1 MLSYMRKNAKSWIVT
16 IPIGIVILVF
26 IFFYGFTGLKKDDQE
41 KAVATIG
48 SRKITLADYQ
58 TAYRNTLEFYRSM
71 YKNQLNEEMI
81 EQMGL
86 RQRVLE
92 NLIDREV
99 LLQEAARLGIS
110 IPPEEVRKA
119 IVNTPSFQ
127 ENGMFSRRQ
136 YERLLNYYGISAG
149 DYERDKQKD
158 LSLEKIRAMI
168 KNAVRVSDKE
178 LRDYYNIQNEQA
190 KIEYIAFNPQASSE
204 DLPVSEQEVAAF
216 YDVNKEKFR
225 IPETAKAKYIIFDP
239 KDFEGKVEIVQ
250 DEIKEYY
257 ESDLDRVTEPK
268 TVKARHILFKLDQNT
283 PAEKV
288 QAVQAKAASVLERL
302 KNGEDFAKLA
312 KEYSE
317 DKTSAEKG
325 GELGYFKKGEM
336 VKPFEEAAWSLKPGE
351 LSSVIRTPYGFHLI
365 RVDDI
370 KEERTKSLDEVRD
383 SIEKELRAEKARTT
397 CQAEAKRAY
406 NRLFKSREID
416 EYAAKNGLKVKATD
430 YFTYGMA
437 PEGMDAKELFSKEA
451 FALAPGEIAPAF
463 AIEQR
468 FVLLKLEDKKEAA
481 IPALEQIREKV
492 VGEVK
497 KDKQAQKVKEN
508 ASQALKAVLEGKDSW
523 QNLPAKY
530 NLKTEQADI
539 KRAGDF
545 IPSIGRSKAIREA
558 VFEGVKPEQVLNN
571 VFDTDKGSVLVK
583 VKELQL
589 PDDAAF
595 AKERDQIAEML
606 AQKKETELFDQFL
619 QGLKA
624 TAELQVNTK
633 LLPSA

>member
-1 MLSYMRKNAKSWIVT
+1 MRKNAKSWIVT
-16 IPIGIVILVF
+16 IPVGVIILVF
-26 IFFYGFTGLKKDDQE
+26 IFFYGFSDFRKADQD
-41 KAVATIG
+41 KAIATIG
-48 SRKITLADYQ
+48 NRKITLTDYR

-71 YKNQLNEEMI
+71 YKNQFTEEMI

-99 LLQEAARLGIS
+99 LLQEAGRLGIS
-110 IPPEEVRKA
+110 IPPEEVRKS

-127 ENGMFSRRQ
+127 ENGMFSRRL
-136 YERLLNYYGISAG
+136 YERLLNFYGISAG
-149 DYERDKQKD
+149 DYERDKQRD
-158 LSLEKIRAMI
+158 LSLEKLRAMI

-178 LRDYYNIQNEQA
+178 LRDYYNMQNEQA
-190 KIEYIAFNPQASSE
+190 KIEYIAFNPQTSNE
-204 DLPVSEQEVAAF
+204 NIPVSEQEVAAF

-225 IPETAKAKYIIFDP
+225 IPETAKVKYILFDP
-239 KDFEGKVEIVQ
+239 KDFEGKVEIAQ

-257 ESDLDRVTEPK
+257 ESDPDRVTEPK

-288 QAVQAKAASVLERL
+288 QAVQTKAAAVLERL
-302 KNGEDFAKLA
+302 KKGDGFEKLA

-325 GELGYFKKGEM
+325 GDLGYFKRGEM

-365 RVDDI
+365 RVDEI
-370 KEERTKSLDEVRD
+370 KEERTKSLDEARD

-406 NRLFKSREID
+406 NRLFKNKEID
-416 EYAAKNGLKVKATD
+416 DYAAKNGLKAKATD

-468 FVLLKLEDKKEAA
+468 FVLLKLEEKKEAA
-481 IPALEQIREKV
+481 IPPLEEIREKI

-497 KDKQAQKVKEN
+497 KDKRAQKVKEN
-508 ASQALKAVLEGKDSW
+508 ASRALTAVLEGKEAW
-523 QNLPAKY
+523 QNLPGKY

-545 IPSIGRSKAIREA
+545 IPGMGRSKAIKEA
-558 VFEGVKPEQVLNN
+558 VFEGAKPEQVLKN

-583 VKELQL
+583 IKELQL

-595 AKERDQIAEML
+595 VKERDQIAEMF
-606 AQKKETELFDQFL
+606 AQKKEAELFDQFL

-624 TAELQVNTK
+624 TAELQVNSK